1 MVAGLPQITIPSKV
15 CEECVI
21 GTQHRDSFS
30 KGKSWTVKNVL
41 ELVHS
46 NLYRPINPSSN
57 GGKRYFMTFI
67 DNYSVFMIFID
78 DHSKKIWV

>member
-30 KGKSWTVKNVL
+30 KEKSWRLNNVL
-41 ELVHS
+41 DLVHS
-46 NLYRPINPSSN
+46 DLCGPINLPSN
-57 GGKRYFMTFI
+57 GGKCYIMTFI
-67 DNYSVFMIFID
+67 DDYS
-78 DHSKKIWV
+78 